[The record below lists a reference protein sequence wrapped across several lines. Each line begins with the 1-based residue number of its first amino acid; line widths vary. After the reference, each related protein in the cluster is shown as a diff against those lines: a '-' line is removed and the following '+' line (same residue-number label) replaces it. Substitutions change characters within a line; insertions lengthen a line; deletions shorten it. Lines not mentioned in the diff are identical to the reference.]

1 MRNRGPPAG
10 TGDATKELKEAHE
23 EEKTEKIERMKQGPA
38 ENMTT
43 AVLKQLGLKDK
54 GIAFSSKAKKSE
66 LVQIFSTQAGY
77 VIAYD
82 ECFPKSKQFYFA
94 DKHPQNK
101 IDSHVVDSCQR
112 AC

>member
-10 TGDATKELKEAHE
+10 TGDVTKELKVAHE
-23 EEKTEKIERMKQGPA
+23 EKKTEKIERMKQGPA

-77 VIAYD
+77 VLLMTNVSLSRSSFTLPTNTHKTKSIAT
-82 ECFPKSKQFYFA
+82 
-94 DKHPQNK
+94 
-101 IDSHVVDSCQR
+101 
-112 AC
+112 

>member
-23 EEKTEKIERMKQGPA
+23 KETTEKIKCMKQGPA
-38 ENMTT
+38 KNMTI

-54 GIAFSSKAKKSE
+54 GIAFSSKAKKSK

-77 VIAYD
+77 VLLMTNVSLSRSSFTLLINTHKTKSI
-82 ECFPKSKQFYFA
+82 PK
-94 DKHPQNK
+94 
-101 IDSHVVDSCQR
+101 
-112 AC
+112 